1 MPLVQDEDKYV
12 PGEEKY
18 WVAFSRVSG
27 IGLVRLQ
34 RLEAF
39 FGSLEAA
46 WRASAGGLMA
56 AGLEP
61 KLVERTLILR
71 RTFQPERE
79 EERIADL
86 EIQAVY
92 LHHPTYPERLRQV
105 DNPPPVLYIK
115 GKLTPSDDY
124 ALAVVGTRR
133 ATSYGREATHKIV
146 SELARQG
153 MTIVSGLAVGIDTFA
168 HHAALAAN
176 GRTIA
181 ILGCGVDI
189 LYPLSNVRLAA
200 QICEGHGAL
209 IAEYPPGTQPEP
221 GNFPPRNRIISGL
234 SRGVLV
240 VESGLKG
247 GALITVDFANEQGRD
262 IFAVPGSI
270 LNKASDGTNALLRQ
284 GAKAVMCAGDIL
296 EDLNLMRLADQVE
309 VRQVVGT
316 NDVER
321 ALLRILADQP
331 LHVDEICQAS
341 GLASNDVSS
350 ALVMMELKGMIKNL
364 GAMRYIV
371 AKGA

>member
-27 IGLVRLQ
+27 IGLMRLQ
-34 RLEAF
+34 RLETF

-46 WRASAGGLMA
+46 WNASAGALMT

-61 KLVERTLILR
+61 KLVERTLTLR

-79 EERIADL
+79 EARIAGL
-86 EIQAVY
+86 NIQALY
-92 LHHPTYPERLRQV
+92 LHHPDYPERLRQV

-115 GKLTPSDDY
+115 GKIIPADDY
-124 ALAVVGTRR
+124 ALAVVGTRK
-133 ATSYGREATHKIV
+133 ATSYGKEATHKIV

-153 MTIVSGLAVGIDTFA
+153 MTIVSGLAFGIDTFA
-168 HHAALAAN
+168 HHTALAAN

-181 ILGCGVDI
+181 VLGCGVDI
-189 LYPLSNVRLAA
+189 PYPLSNVKLAA
-200 QICEGHGAL
+200 QICEGNGAL
-209 IAEYPPGTQPEP
+209 ISEYPPGTQPEP

-247 GALITVDFANEQGRD
+247 GALITVDFANDQGRD

-270 LNKASDGTNALLRQ
+270 LNRTSDGTNALLRQ
-284 GAKAVMCAGDIL
+284 GAKAVMSAGDIL
-296 EDLNLMRLADQVE
+296 EDLNLMRLSDQVE
-309 VRQVVGT
+309 VREVVGT
-316 NDVER
+316 NDIER

-341 GLASNDVSS
+341 GLASGDVSS

-371 AKGA
+371 AKGV